1 MKGIS
6 AAIILMTIVAGSAA
20 DAAIRCEGAP
30 GREQR
35 GVYWSWREIDGKR
48 CWFIRTSG
56 AMPAKSA
63 FTWVKEEPVEK
74 DVPAAPEKTKTRPT
88 VQMLRVKPDE
98 DLSDV
103 RANWLDDAPVDLTVG
118 EDLRG
123 TFGVGGN
130 WVVPAYAATA
140 PQDDLFRDAVPRT
153 RVGRISNRTFH
164 KSRVWGRLP
173 QMAHDE
179 PIRARGGGVSRRQN
193 THSRRLQSRQS
204 HAVRAASA

>member
-20 DAAIRCEGAP
+20 DAAIRCEDAP

-74 DVPAAPEKTKTRPT
+74 DVPAAPEKTKTGPT
-88 VQMLRVKPDE
+88 VQMLGVKPDE

-130 WVVPAYAATA
+130 WVVPAYAATG
-140 PQDDLFRDAVPRT
+140 P
-153 RVGRISNRTFH
+153 
-164 KSRVWGRLP
+164 
-173 QMAHDE
+173 
-179 PIRARGGGVSRRQN
+179 ARRPLSRRSPA
-193 THSRRLQSRQS
+193 HASR
-204 HAVRAASA
+204 AVSESDVPQIEGVGTATADGT

>member
-74 DVPAAPEKTKTRPT
+74 DVPAAPRKQKRGRPF
-88 VQMLRVKPDE
+88 RCSE
-98 DLSDV
+98 SS
-103 RANWLDDAPVDLTVG
+103 LT
-118 EDLRG
+118 
-123 TFGVGGN
+123 
-130 WVVPAYAATA
+130 
-140 PQDDLFRDAVPRT
+140 
-153 RVGRISNRTFH
+153 RIS
-164 KSRVWGRLP
+164 
-173 QMAHDE
+173 QMSG
-179 PIRARGGGVSRRQN
+179 PIGST
-193 THSRRLQSRQS
+193 THPWT
-204 HAVRAASA
+204 